1 MAKIKLTEEQL
12 KSIVTES
19 VKRVLKENNNIAYGS
34 VTPSMTGPSAT
45 GRETWRGVPGTRFIW
60 HGEWAD
66 PEIEYKGHT
75 INANEVEDFFYTTYK
90 EEMEEYGY
98 DMSFDDWMTK
108 QGQIT
113 LRLALDD
120 MIGNN

>member
-1 MAKIKLTEEQL
+1 MAKIRLTEEQL
-12 KSIVTES
+12 KSIVVES
-19 VKRVLKENNNIAYGS
+19 VKRVLKEENIAYGS
-34 VTPSMTGPSAT
+34 DTPSMTGPSAT

-66 PEIEYKGHT
+66 PEIEYKGHL
-75 INANEVEDFFYTTYK
+75 INANDVDDYFYEVYK

-98 DMSFDDWMTK
+98 DMSFDDWMAK

-113 LRLALDD
+113 LSSALDD
-120 MIGNN
+120 MIASY